1 MALATITARVDEQDK
16 ANFDSFC
23 SSVGLTT
30 SAAINIF
37 VKAVLRQNR
46 IPFEISQ
53 NSDPFYSYQ
62 NQTHVLKSEHELRE
76 EKGTAHELIEDY
88 GE

>member
-1 MALATITARVDEQDK
+1 MPLATITARVDEQDK
-16 ANFDSFC
+16 IRFDSFC
-23 SSVGLTT
+23 NSVGLNT

-53 NSDPFYSYQ
+53 NSDPFYSFQ
-62 NQTHVLKSEHELRE
+62 NQAHVLKSAEELRAG
-76 EKGTAHELIEDY
+76 KGTAHELIEDY
-88 GE
+88 DE